1 MTDFKKGGPLQNSNI
16 FATNRL
22 FVKNKL
28 FKKRKKKRAPGVYNP
43 KAKFKYE
50 DGGEKDY
57 IELDLSEEDV
67 QKYIDGGYI
76 VEEVSDP
83 SIATLNRFIDGG
95 STDCPPG
102 YKWDGKKC
110 VEDPFMQGLMSRMRQ
125 GNQSKKSIPALTR
138 KGSKQPVN
146 NSFSNKALLNKEI
159 KQKRNKDAVLQK
171 TFPEVTITGTKTGHM
186 PESFGENVA
195 EFFDPTGYLSWG
207 DAKNAYSDWQE
218 SGMDLPTWR
227 QAADMFGAVPALGKF
242 GKLKYLDPSSIKTL
256 YKTIPWQQVINIGD
270 TGEDIDSDNLNQKR
284 NGGALEKLKP
294 GGANKGCPPG
304 TYWNGTK
311 CTKLVTLKNDKKYI
325 DGVANW
331 AMHSADPNAISS
343 EYNDQIKDRLYS
355 GKWGF
360 DPESGALVRLDK
372 IQPQSVT
379 KVDDKTKA
387 SREKEKLAE
396 KNYYADIEN
405 KKAYKQ
411 SIEQAGFD
419 PATFGKAKGTNVITG
434 EPIYASSKEEADR
447 INQEAINQAAIE
459 GHAAV
464 VNNPVFKTAAYMTP
478 VGMAIGTIEGLTRL
492 APDAYDF
499 VKDPSWSGAGQVA
512 MDALELAPFAGKA
525 IKNAYKI
532 NPWAFKEDPNK
543 FYRQIGNKGLE
554 DALNTGVIKSA
565 DQATYPRPYF
575 VEGKDISMLEQT
587 GSGAHGRPTVMF
599 ETSGVNK
606 EGMPFVSPAN
616 ASGEYTPWIADMG
629 EVPVS
634 EGRLLK
640 QHWLKGYKE
649 VPTELPGSPNASIS
663 GRLKQFFD
671 RPPGPMML
679 LGPSGGTTVKKNINY
694 YKQLLDSYDSKKMSA
709 ANKKFYNDLI
719 NTANKQDGMLTE
731 AQVRELDRLKTGNF
745 DYGKKGYAKGGATDD
760 YIELDIPEEEI
771 QKYIAQGYIVE
782 PVSKL
787 KKFIS

>member
-1 MTDFKKGGPLQNSNI
+1 MKKYRITSIPSLNKFAKGGD
-16 FATNRL
+16 
-22 FVKNKL
+22 K
-28 FKKRKKKRAPGVYNP
+28 
-43 KAKFKYE
+43 
-50 DGGEKDY
+50 
-57 IELDLSEEDV
+57 
-67 QKYIDGGYI
+67 
-76 VEEVSDP
+76 
-83 SIATLNRFIDGG
+83 
-95 STDCPPG
+95 
-102 YKWDGKKC
+102 
-110 VEDPFMQGLMSRMRQ
+110 
-125 GNQSKKSIPALTR
+125 
-138 KGSKQPVN
+138 
-146 NSFSNKALLNKEI
+146 
-159 KQKRNKDAVLQK
+159 
-171 TFPEVTITGTKTGHM
+171 
-186 PESFGENVA
+186 
-195 EFFDPTGYLSWG
+195 
-207 DAKNAYSDWQE
+207 
-218 SGMDLPTWR
+218 
-227 QAADMFGAVPALGKF
+227 
-242 GKLKYLDPSSIKTL
+242 
-256 YKTIPWQQVINIGD
+256 
-270 TGEDIDSDNLNQKR
+270 
-284 NGGALEKLKP
+284 
-294 GGANKGCPPG
+294 KGCPTG

-311 CTKLVTLKNDKKYI
+311 CTKLYTLKNDKKYI

-405 KKAYKQ
+405 KKAYEE
-411 SIEQAGFD
+411 SIKGAGFD

-464 VNNPVFKTAAYMTP
+464 VNNPVFKAAAYMTP
-478 VGMAIGTIEGLTRL
+478 VGMAIGAMEGAARL
-492 APDAYDF
+492 APDVYDF
-499 VKDPSWSGAGQVA
+499 AKDPSWSGAGQIG
-512 MDALELAPFAGKA
+512 MDVLQTAPFAGAA

-587 GSGAHGRPTVMF
+587 GSGAHGRPTIMF

-616 ASGEYTPWIADMG
+616 ASGEYTPWIADMA

-649 VPTELPGSPNASIS
+649 VPTELPGSPNAGIS

-679 LGPSGGTTVKKNINY
+679 LGPSGGATVKKNMNY

-709 ANKKFYNDLI
+709 ANRKFYNDLI
-719 NTANKQDGMLTE
+719 KTANKQDGMVTE
-731 AQVRELDRLKTGNF
+731 AQLRELDRLKSGNF
-745 DYGKKGYAKGGATDD
+745 DYGKKGYAKGGSTNN
-760 YIELDIPEEEI
+760 YIELDIPKSKIKE
-771 QKYIAQGYIVE
+771 YIDQGYIVE
-782 PVSKL
+782 EL
-787 KKFIS
+787 D